1 MKNIERAV
9 SLNIETDS
17 ELGSP
22 EEIRA
27 ESKESRIGNALSEY
41 IPADLRNATREA
53 LLNVA
58 SGKLKL
64 DASNYNNLFG
74 TLAKAAKEVNKNSDR
89 GAYFPEK
96 PKVSKRKPKGSGRKP
111 KSPKSKSNVTEKNNT
126 AKSDEDLNFTAE
138 FDIEFNAAVEGSF
151 PSLRGRRAYQ
161 NEEGK
166 WVSFNFSLS
175 VSSKL
180 KKLYYNVTAVKGVG
194 KDSPLKGINERY
206 DLENFIGE
214 KGMSDSLFLRMCAN
228 IDSGDKD
235 RFESAFADFIEGIT
249 SANTIAKE
257 TERLKAVAK
266 QNKIDM
272 TFSREIARRRKLD
285 ENVRN
290 RFKGNDV
297 STIDGQERIL
307 NSRGDIILYKNK
319 DDFWRHNKS
328 GRKVREAKPK
338 IFKMPK
344 VSANLTV
351 NFVNDKGSDILS
363 SVTERL
369 NQSLNRIQISE
380 EYTSSINN
388 KSTEKILQKRKYD
401 ILKRIRSLIH
411 QQNVQIFE
419 RKKYDRYPWAPRKQ
433 NKYVPSSHDL
443 LRRSLRLF
451 RPIGNERSNF
461 YKIDQETGS
470 LLLNTNALPYY
481 WEIQNYGGEV
491 IQKRINKQNKQ
502 NKDADTKKKGVAM
515 IPNRRFIGIER
526 WTTRRINEMLKRENL
541 FE

>member
-1 MKNIERAV
+1 MENIERAV
-9 SLNIETDS
+9 SLNIEIDS

-27 ESKESRIGNALSEY
+27 ESKESRIGSALASY
-41 IPADLRNATREA
+41 IPAEEKMAAVDILSK
-53 LLNVA
+53 VA
-58 SGKLKL
+58 KGELKL
-64 DASNYNNLFG
+64 DAAGYSALFKR
-74 TLAKAAKEVNKNSDR
+74 LSSVAKEVNKRSD
-89 GAYFPEK
+89 GAAYIPEK
-96 PKVSKRKPKGSGRKP
+96 AKVSKRKPKTPRQKRSSKP
-111 KSPKSKSNVTEKNNT
+111 KKVG
-126 AKSDEDLNFTAE
+126 AEDSVKQDNDLDFEETFDVEFTA
-138 FDIEFNAAVEGSF
+138 AVEEGSF
-151 PSLRGRRAYQ
+151 PSLRGRRAYR

-180 KKLYYNVTAVKGVG
+180 KKLYYNVTAVKGVK
-194 KDSPLKGINERY
+194 KDSLLKGVNDRY
-206 DLENFIGE
+206 DLDKFIGE
-214 KGMSDSLFLRMCAN
+214 KAMSDSLFIKMCSN
-228 IDSGDKD
+228 LGEDKD
-235 RFESAFADFIEGIT
+235 NRLENAFADFLKGIT
-249 SANTIAKE
+249 DANTITNNIKALKEDAK
-257 TERLKAVAK
+257 K
-266 QNKIDM
+266 QKIDM
-272 TFSREIARRRKLD
+272 TFSREMARRRKLD

-297 STIDGQERIL
+297 SSVDGQEIIS

-319 DDFWRHNKS
+319 DDFWRYNKS

-338 IFKMPK
+338 TFKMPK
-344 VSANLTV
+344 MSANITV
-351 NFVNDKGSDILS
+351 NFTNDKDSNILS

-380 EYTSSINN
+380 EYTSSIKN

-433 NKYVPSSHDL
+433 SKYDKSNHDL

-461 YKIDQETGS
+461 YKIDQKTGS
-470 LLLNTNALPYY
+470 LLLNTSALPYY
-481 WEIQNYGGEV
+481 WEIQNFGGEV

-502 NKDADTKKKGVAM
+502 NKDTGNKKKGVAM
-515 IPNRRFIGIER
+515 IPNRRFVGIER
-526 WTTRRINEMLKRENL
+526 WTTRRINEMLKSENL